1 MILWR
6 EGRLL
11 TGSVVGLNGITCP
24 FQEHSLG
31 GCATL
36 GIVGPTETAQ
46 RKGQAG
52 LWGAGSLQSHSH
64 GFS

>member
-11 TGSVVGLNGITCP
+11 TGSVVGLNGITRP
-24 FQEHSLG
+24 FQEHFLG

-36 GIVGPTETAQ
+36 GSVGPTERVQ
-46 RKGQAG
+46 RKGLAG
-52 LWGAGSLQSHSH
+52 LWEAGSLQSHSH